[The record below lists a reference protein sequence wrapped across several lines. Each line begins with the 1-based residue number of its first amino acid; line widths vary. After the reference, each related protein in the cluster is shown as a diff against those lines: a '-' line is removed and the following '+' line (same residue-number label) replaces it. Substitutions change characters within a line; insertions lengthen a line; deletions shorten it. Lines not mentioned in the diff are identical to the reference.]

1 MRQKLVNFKCTMNVV
16 LILCALLQIFFNIC
30 WPILYNVQHEN
41 KGQDA
46 FEEGYEKE
54 KGYEGEEHM

>member
-1 MRQKLVNFKCTMNVV
+1 MCIIVDIFEH
-16 LILCALLQIFFNIC
+16 LLAY
-30 WPILYNVQHEN
+30 ILYNVQHEN